1 MAGNAKPTNQG
12 PGFQATREDFKS
24 GRPSLVAILSIQRS
38 PSYFARVKFC
48 LCCLVKLFKIYRQG
62 PQTGMAEFHATPVYQ
77 ESLPGVVQLELEGN
91 QNAMALRRPF
101 DPVAH
106 DLDASFRLSRFADLK
121 G

>member
-1 MAGNAKPTNQG
+1 MADSFASGNRRKWSKAVGHLVNPAKSKP
-12 PGFQATREDFKS
+12 FCACE
-24 GRPSLVAILSIQRS
+24 ILSFVVLI
-38 PSYFARVKFC
+38 
-48 LCCLVKLFKIYRQG
+48 KLFKIYRQG
-62 PQTGMAEFHATPVYQ
+62 AQTGMAEFHATPVYQ

-106 DLDASFRLSRFADLK
+106 DLDSSFRLSRFADLK